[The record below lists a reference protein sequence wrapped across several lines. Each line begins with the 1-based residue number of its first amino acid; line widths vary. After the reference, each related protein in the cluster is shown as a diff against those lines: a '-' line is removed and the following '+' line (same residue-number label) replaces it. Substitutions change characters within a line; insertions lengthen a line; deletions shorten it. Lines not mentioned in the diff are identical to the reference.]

1 MRRSHRI
8 VFLGALLGATAAVPA
23 SAQTRSPGSPP
34 SPPAASPADAG
45 QGSTTT
51 YPSCEGRKPTQADT
65 DAAHGA
71 YVAGKGSFDEAD
83 YTTALNYF
91 KDAYRRDCTKHELL
105 VIIARAYELK
115 GERSEAIR
123 ALETYLERVPNAQD
137 AEVQKRRIAN
147 LRTQIAAM
155 PPAATAPPSSGTGSA
170 SAAMPPA
177 SPSPS
182 APSQAP
188 AASGV
193 SASTETAPVSQGPS
207 RTHGVAPWIVVWA
220 GGVALAA
227 GAALLAVGLSDV
239 SDAEKVCPNHNACD
253 NADARSKGNSGRS
266 LETIGVIVG
275 GVGVAAVAAGLVWH
289 FVEPTD
295 AVRPAS
301 ASSKARVSPDV
312 RPGYAGLSLV
322 GSF

>member
-8 VFLGALLGATAAVPA
+8 VLIGALLGATAAVPA
-23 SAQTRSPGSPP
+23 SAQSRSPGTP
-34 SPPAASPADAG
+34 ASPASPASPSSASPAEAG

-51 YPSCEGRKPTQADT
+51 YPSCDGRKPTQADT

-170 SAAMPPA
+170 SAATPPA

-182 APSQAP
+182 PASQAP
-188 AASGV
+188 A
-193 SASTETAPVSQGPS
+193 
-207 RTHGVAPWIVVWA
+207 RTHGVAPWIVVGA

-295 AVRPAS
+295 AARPAS
-301 ASSKARVSPDV
+301 ASSTARVSPDV
-312 RPGYAGLSLV
+312 RPGYAGLSVV